1 MSLAV
6 FLSYTR
12 NGRIA
17 GIARFARKTATRFR
31 NCIRNCIRNCNKR
44 RSIWRSVWHSVR
56 PQKTSSPAAVQSQR
70 CKRLGTTEATSRGGV
85 GRLRYISGRQSTYIF
100 IDLYREPIEGD
111 PMSQMISVSIP
122 GTPAEPSSMQRLAEP
137 SQTRSVRSA
146 SPPGGFTTRTVRRV
160 STARLRTLSHCRIR
174 IHAYERQFRY
184 FQLVV
189 RHRLLAH

>member
-17 GIARFARKTATRFR
+17 GFARFARKTATRF
-31 NCIRNCIRNCNKR
+31 RNCNKR

-70 CKRLGTTEATSRGGV
+70 RKRGGG

-111 PMSQMISVSIP
+111 PMSRMISVSIP

-137 SQTRSVRSA
+137 SAMLRNAVMSIINYQDDADLAGACYPRGNAAARRRRSVCREPRCSCLISKYRSA
-146 SPPGGFTTRTVRRV
+146 C
-160 STARLRTLSHCRIR
+160 A
-174 IHAYERQFRY
+174 
-184 FQLVV
+184 
-189 RHRLLAH
+189 

>member
-1 MSLAV
+1 MMMMMSLAV

-44 RSIWRSVWHSVR
+44 RSIWRSVWHSVGHSVR

-70 CKRLGTTEATSRGGV
+70 RKRGGG

-111 PMSQMISVSIP
+111 PMSRMISVSIP

-137 SQTRSVRSA
+137 SAMLRNAVMSIINYQDDADLAGACYPRGNAAARRRRSVCREPRCSCLISKYRSA
-146 SPPGGFTTRTVRRV
+146 C
-160 STARLRTLSHCRIR
+160 A
-174 IHAYERQFRY
+174 
-184 FQLVV
+184 
-189 RHRLLAH
+189 